1 MNRKKVVTVAFVV
14 LAICLLAGIFI
25 YGIWHKGRML
35 EKKKQQEQARMNEQ
49 KEDWELDDADAY
61 TYNYNLTNILFMGID
76 TNEEFQEREAGWA
89 GQSDSLVLMSMDKNT
104 KEIRLLEIS
113 RDSMADIEIY
123 DRDGERTGSQRMQ
136 ISTQFAYGD
145 GKKRSCQL
153 TMNAVSNLLY
163 EIPIHSYVAINI
175 DGIAKITELMGGVTL
190 TVPEDYTAIDPD
202 FKKGATIT
210 LQGKQAER
218 YVRYRD
224 TSVSGSNSGRME
236 RQEQFI
242 EALIQQL
249 EGKSVSWY
257 QKIWSGAEDDI
268 ITDIT
273 VDEMEKLAK
282 FQMHD
287 EIYRVPGEV
296 QSGERYDEFI
306 VDSKKLKE
314 IMLKLFYKTE
324 N

>member
-1 MNRKKVVTVAFVV
+1 MNRKKVVTVVFVL
-14 LAICLLAGIFI
+14 LAICLLAGIFG

-35 EKKKQQEQARMNEQ
+35 EKKKQQEQARMDEQ
-49 KEDWELDDADAY
+49 KEDWELDDADTY

-89 GQSDSLVLMSMDKNT
+89 GQSDTLVLMSMDKDT
-104 KEIRLLEIS
+104 KQVRLLQIS

-190 TVPEDYTAIDPD
+190 TVPEDYTVIDPD
-202 FKKGATIT
+202 FKKGATVT

-224 TSVSGSNSGRME
+224 TSVSGSNSARME

-282 FQMHD
+282 FQMSD
-287 EIYRVPGEV
+287 KIYRVPGEV

-306 VDSKKLKE
+306 IDSKKLKE
-314 IMLKLFYKTE
+314 IMLKLFYKNE
-324 N
+324 K

>member
-1 MNRKKVVTVAFVV
+1 MNRKKVVTVVFVL
-14 LAICLLAGIFI
+14 LAICLLAGIFG

-35 EKKKQQEQARMNEQ
+35 EEKKQQEQARMDEQ
-49 KEDWELDDADAY
+49 KEDWELDDADTY

-89 GQSDSLVLMSMDKNT
+89 GQSDSLVLMSMDKDT
-104 KEIRLLEIS
+104 KQVRLLQIS

-190 TVPEDYTAIDPD
+190 TVPEDYTVIDPD
-202 FKKGATIT
+202 FKKGATVT

-224 TSVSGSNSGRME
+224 TSVSGSNSARME

-282 FQMHD
+282 FQMSD
-287 EIYRVPGEV
+287 KIYRVPGEV

-306 VDSKKLKE
+306 IDSKKLKE
-314 IMLKLFYKTE
+314 IMLKLFYKNE
-324 N
+324 K

>member
-1 MNRKKVVTVAFVV
+1 MNRKKVVTVVFVL
-14 LAICLLAGIFI
+14 LAICLLAGIFG

-35 EKKKQQEQARMNEQ
+35 EKKKQQEQARMDEQ
-49 KEDWELDDADAY
+49 KEDWELDDADTY

-89 GQSDSLVLMSMDKNT
+89 GQSDSLVLMSMDKDT
-104 KEIRLLEIS
+104 KQVRLLQIS

-190 TVPEDYTAIDPD
+190 TVPEDYTVIDPD
-202 FKKGATIT
+202 FKKGATVI

-224 TSVSGSNSGRME
+224 TSVSGSNSARME

-282 FQMHD
+282 FQMSD

-296 QSGERYDEFI
+296 QSGEHYDEFI
-306 VDSKKLKE
+306 IDSKKLKE
-314 IMLKLFYKTE
+314 IMLKLFYKNE
-324 N
+324 K

>member
-14 LAICLLAGIFI
+14 LAICLLAGIFG

-35 EKKKQQEQARMNEQ
+35 EKKKQQEQARMDEQ
-49 KEDWELDDADAY
+49 KDDWELDDADAY

-76 TNEEFQEREAGWA
+76 TNEEFQERKAGWA
-89 GQSDSLVLMSMDKNT
+89 GQSDSLVLMSMNKDT
-104 KEIRLLEIS
+104 KQVKLLQIS

-202 FKKGATIT
+202 FKKGATVT
-210 LQGKQAER
+210 LQGQQAER

-224 TSVSGSNSGRME
+224 TSVSGSNSARME

-282 FQMHD
+282 FQMED

-296 QSGERYDEFI
+296 QSGEHYDEFI
-306 VDSKKLKE
+306 VDGKKLKE
-314 IMLKLFYKTE
+314 IMLKLFYKSE